1 MSSIGN
7 GAITLSVVDFYKRG
21 KRGFLCFSFTHAVKM
36 ILQREKIWGDV
47 LLSSDRCLLI
57 RSGDGLYSWL

>member
-47 LLSSDRCLLI
+47 LLSSDSRF
-57 RSGDGLYSWL
+57 